1 MKTSVERR
9 IKIMTIFRIAAIL
22 ILGITGSLPGNP
34 AAAQAPVDIKIALD
48 WAFQGPVAMLLYGQE
63 QGYFSQEGLNVT
75 IDRGFGSADAVT
87 KAATGAYSF
96 ALGDINAMVEFN
108 AKNPDKQ
115 LIAIFMKY
123 NRPPFSVITFVD
135 RGIKEPKDL
144 EGRKVASN
152 EGLAA
157 RRMFP
162 LFAKGAKI
170 DMSKI
175 EWVNVAPPM
184 LDTIVIQKT
193 ADAGVGFWTT
203 QSLNMQAA
211 KIPASQLKVF
221 LYSDYG
227 VDLYGNTFLT
237 TKRFASEHPDIVKRF
252 NRAITRSF
260 KAMVPDPSI
269 AMPALKRREGVT
281 DEAIELQRLKVTLDN
296 FVFTDETKR
305 IGIGAVDPA
314 RLDRALDQLMTVL
327 DLPARPRPE
336 DVFNGTFLPDVK
348 DRLVGR

>member
-1 MKTSVERR
+1 
-9 IKIMTIFRIAAIL
+9 MTIRIAGLLVLAV
-22 ILGITGSLPGNP
+22 TGSLLGKP
-34 AAAQAPVDIKIALD
+34 AVAQAPVDIKVALD
-48 WAFQGPVAMLLYGQE
+48 WAFQGTVAMLLHGQE

-75 IDRGFGSADAVT
+75 IDRGYGSADAVT
-87 KAATGAYSF
+87 RAASGAYAF
-96 ALGDINAMVEFN
+96 ALGDINSMVEFN
-108 AKNPDKQ
+108 ARHPDKQ
-115 LIAIFMKY
+115 VVAFFMKY
-123 NRPPFSVITFVD
+123 NRPPFSVITFAD

-162 LFAKGAKI
+162 LFAKGGKI

-175 EWVNVAPPM
+175 DWVNVAPPL

-193 ADAGVGFWTT
+193 ADAGIGFYNT
-203 QSLNMQAA
+203 QSVNMQAA

-221 LYSDYG
+221 FYSDYG
-227 VDLYGNTFLT
+227 VDLYGNAFLT
-237 TKRFASEHPDIVKRF
+237 TKRFSSEHPDVVKRF
-252 NRAITRSF
+252 TRAITRSF
-260 KAMVPDPSI
+260 KAVVPDPSVVI
-269 AMPALKRREGVT
+269 PALKRREAVS

-305 IGIGAVDPA
+305 VGVGAVDPT
-314 RLDRALDQLMTVL
+314 RLDRAIDQLMTVL
-327 DLPARPRPE
+327 DLPARPKPE

-348 DRLVGR
+348 DRLFDR